1 MAAVLREPLGEYAIG
16 STTEIVDDS
25 VVELDSVD
33 AALTFLQRFAE
44 DESQLVGLRRL
55 LEDVEPSLAIRD
67 MSDAEAIEVVATRLV
82 DGRLTVGAITPLP
95 LYALPTAAPEAPAP
109 PTRQAS
115 RAATAKTTA
124 MLTVTVARA
133 DGAAFSAPPTVTI
146 AGPSG
151 GSKAADGSG
160 VAIFSGLAPGDYK
173 VTVKLAEAEKKFEFE
188 DAAYSGSG
196 YEVPLAAGDTRSC
209 TARVHPPA
217 SLEVIVVGED
227 GEPLLGDVKVD
238 VSGPSSA
245 SAGTGKDTGSTQ
257 LQDLASGTYTLT
269 FTLPA
274 EHGAKYTI
282 PAGPQQVTLSRGQK
296 GQFRAVLPQRP
307 EPTIRVADPK
317 IVLVRQKYA
326 DDASLGVTPH
336 RIPVTIGVQGKFD
349 GTGELT
355 CAAADH
361 VKVFASREGADEI
374 ALPAPLT
381 TEQLEKGH
389 TLYVEG
395 RKASAAVGG
404 TELKVELKGGTIPPK
419 KTSVS
424 EKITCVKL
432 RLEVYKSRPE
442 GGGEPTALTD
452 DEKIKPG
459 RHIVIQG
466 STDDRLFAE
475 RALIVVK
482 KAEPNDIADKLV
494 VKARSA
500 DVALFAD
507 SEEIPAAGQSPLGD
521 AALHIDNATID
532 AAKGKRFFAQGKN
545 KSGAIGDTG
554 FTVELESLAGSEGD
568 RITMTVLKLDL
579 RVHQSRTK
587 AASAGDPVA
596 FSSDDKMN
604 VGRYVHQQDAGFHH
618 GRAML
623 KIAKVEPNGFVGKL
637 VLTAW
642 NAKHKP
648 SYSASKTNS
657 SKVELFGDEVPASGQ
672 APIALGEIDHPASF
686 PADGKN
692 YWIQGK
698 TVSGDL
704 RDAEL
709 RLGVKDV
716 DKGAERAAFTVVK
729 FKNLKATIPATP
741 ANTQRLGNWPLG
753 DRTHE
758 VTVASDCAEDFAR
771 ADTLVLVEDSVP
783 AASPVKLAVEVEP
796 AGAGVPV
803 TWSARR
809 DWRPAPNG
817 DHADVIALN
826 ASADHEPTIARDAGD
841 PLKATLLAD
850 AVGSFFVRPF
860 VDCNGSTTFDDHEPT
875 GADAGKRIDREPYI
889 ALPLVLIRAQGI
901 LNTSRARQTNVRL
914 LPPVP
919 TAATGVGVS
928 TGNFASGATA
938 GVHCVGKVKVTGGG
952 RDGTRGLDRLFAG
965 WVNNEVQEVAVSE
978 YNDGGTMRRRHTV
991 WSAVP
996 AHGVFQVISAPGTP
1010 YAPQAGPVLDCTN
1023 FGGEGL
1029 GGNSCVGTEGAPGPP
1044 VINRNAPQPA
1054 GAVGKTWIIE
1064 MWDSPG
1070 DSCPAAHESY
1080 PGRPLARYQFNLDF
1094 RCDLVFWT
1102 NSAKVPGATANPA
1115 NRLYSRVYHTTW
1127 TIRLDIGFNALGV
1140 AAIATPLTISLT
1152 KVNADATR
1160 AEPAQGT
1167 GLEVRHPIS
1176 LKLLL
1181 VNARP

>member
-1 MAAVLREPLGEYAIG
+1 MAEVLRERLGEYAIG
-16 STTEIVDDS
+16 SATDIVDDA
-25 VVELDSVD
+25 VVELTSIE
-33 AALTFLQRFAE
+33 AAATFLRRFGD
-44 DESQLVGLRRL
+44 DECQLSRLRRL
-55 LEDVEPSLAIRD
+55 LADAEPSLAIGD
-67 MSDAEAIEVVATRLV
+67 MSDVEVIEAVAMRVV
-82 DGRLTVGAITPLP
+82 DGRLTVGALTPLT
-95 LYALPTAAPEAPAP
+95 LYALPTATPEAPPP

-115 RAATAKTTA
+115 RAASAKTTA
-124 MLTVTVARA
+124 MLTVTVTRA
-133 DGAAFSAPPTVTI
+133 DGAAFSKPPNVTI
-146 AGPSG
+146 AGPTG

-173 VTVKLAEAEKKFEFE
+173 VTVKLADAEKKFEFE
-188 DAAYSGSG
+188 DTAYTGSG
-196 YEVPLAAGDTRSC
+196 YAMPLAAGDTRSC
-209 TARVHPPA
+209 SARVHPPA

-238 VSGPSSA
+238 VSGPASA
-245 SAGTGKDTGSTQ
+245 SGGTGKDTGSTQ
-257 LQDLASGTYTLT
+257 LADLASGTYTLT

-307 EPTIRVADPK
+307 EPTIRVEDPK
-317 IVLVRQKYA
+317 IVLVRQKYI
-326 DDASLGVTPH
+326 DDASLGVKPH
-336 RIPVTIGVQGKFD
+336 RIPVGIGVKGKFD
-349 GTGELT
+349 GTGELS

-361 VKVFASREGADEI
+361 IKVFGSRDGSDEI

-381 TEQLEKGH
+381 TEQLDKGH

-395 RKASAAVGG
+395 RQASAAVGG
-404 TELKVELKGGTIPPK
+404 TELKLELKGGKIPPK
-419 KTSVS
+419 TTSVS

-432 RLEVYKSRPE
+432 QLEVCKSRPE
-442 GGGEPTALTD
+442 GGGEPTVLTA

-459 RHIVIQG
+459 RYIVVQG
-466 STDDRLFAE
+466 STDNRLFAE
-475 RALIVVK
+475 RALVIVK
-482 KAEPNDIADKLV
+482 KAEPNDVAGKLV
-494 VKARSA
+494 LKSRTAN
-500 DVALFAD
+500 VALFAD
-507 SEEIPAAGQSPLGD
+507 NEEVPAAGQSPLGD
-521 AALHIDNATID
+521 AALHIDIATID
-532 AAKGKRFFAQGKN
+532 AAKGKRFWAQGQS
-545 KSGAIGDTG
+545 KSGAVGDTG
-554 FTVELESLAGSEGD
+554 FTVELESLPGAEGD
-568 RITMTVLKLDL
+568 RITATVLKLDL

-587 AASAGDPVA
+587 AATAGDPVA
-596 FSSDDKMN
+596 LSGDDKMN
-604 VGRYVHQQDAGFHH
+604 AGRYVHQQDAGFHH
-618 GRAML
+618 GRALL
-623 KIAKVEPNGFVGKL
+623 KIAKVEPNDFVGKL

-648 SYSASKTNS
+648 SYSASKTNA
-657 SKVELFGDEVPASGQ
+657 SKVELFADEVPAGGQ
-672 APIALGEIDHPASF
+672 APVPLGEIDHPAGF

-692 YWIQGK
+692 FWVQGK
-698 TVSGDL
+698 TVSSEL

-716 DKGAERAAFTVVK
+716 DKGAERVAFTVVK
-729 FKNLKATIPATP
+729 FKNLKATIPTTP
-741 ANTQRLGNWPLG
+741 PNTQRLGNWPVG
-753 DRTHE
+753 DRSHE
-758 VTVASDCAEDFAR
+758 VTVANDCAEDFAR

-783 AASPVKLAVEVEP
+783 AASPIKLVVEVEP
-796 AGAGVPV
+796 TGVGVPV

-809 DWRPAPNG
+809 DWRAAPNG

-826 ASADHEPTIARDAGD
+826 ASADHEPSIARDAGD

-860 VDCNGSTTFDDHEPT
+860 VDCNGSTKYDDQEPS

-889 ALPLVLIRAQGI
+889 TLPLVLIRAQGV

-965 WVNNEVQEVAVSE
+965 WVNNEVVEVAVSE
-978 YNDGGTMRRRHTV
+978 YNDGGTMRRRNTV

-1044 VINRNAPQPA
+1044 IINRSAPQPA
-1054 GAVGKTWIIE
+1054 GGVGKTWIVE

-1070 DSCPAAHESY
+1070 DSCPVAHESY
-1080 PGRPLARYQFNLDF
+1080 PGRALARYQFNLDF

-1102 NSAKVPGATANPA
+1102 NSAKVPGASADPA
-1115 NRLYSRVYHTTW
+1115 NRLYSRVYNTTW

-1160 AEPAQGT
+1160 AEPVQGT

>member
-1 MAAVLREPLGEYAIG
+1 MAELLRERLGEYAIG
-16 STTEIVDDS
+16 SATELVDDS
-25 VVELDSVD
+25 VVEMTSIDQAVS
-33 AALTFLQRFAE
+33 FLRRFVE
-44 DESQLVGLRRL
+44 DEYQLVRLRRL
-55 LEDVEPSLAIRD
+55 LADAEPSLAIGD
-67 MSDAEAIEVVATRLV
+67 MSDAEIIGVVAMRV
-82 DGRLTVGAITPLP
+82 ADGRLTIGTTAPPT
-95 LYALPTAAPEAPAP
+95 LYTLPTGVAEAPPP

-115 RAATAKTTA
+115 RATSAKTTA
-124 MLTVTVARA
+124 MLTVTVSRA
-133 DGAAFSAPPTVTI
+133 DGAAFSKPPHVTI

-173 VTVKLAEAEKKFEFE
+173 VTVKLADAEKKFEFE
-188 DAAYSGSG
+188 EPAYSGSG

-217 SLEVIVVGED
+217 SLEVVVVGED

-238 VSGPSSA
+238 VAGPSSA
-245 SAGTGKDTGSTQ
+245 SAGTAKETGATQ
-257 LQDLASGTYTLT
+257 LADLASGTYTLT

-282 PAGPQQVTLSRGQK
+282 PTGPQQVTLSRGQK

-307 EPTIRVADPK
+307 EPTIRADDPK
-317 IVLVRQKYA
+317 IVIVRPKYA
-326 DDASLGVTPH
+326 GDASLGVTPH
-336 RIPVTIGVQGKFD
+336 RIPVILGVHGKFD
-349 GTGELT
+349 GTGELS
-355 CAAADH
+355 CAAADR
-361 VKVFASREGADEI
+361 VKLFGSRDGTDEI

-395 RKASAAVGG
+395 QKPSASVGD
-404 TELKVELKGGTIPPK
+404 TELKLELKGGKIPPK
-419 KTSVS
+419 TTVAT

-432 RLEVYKSRPE
+432 QLEVYKSRPE
-442 GGGEPTALTD
+442 GGGEPTALSV

-459 RHIVIQG
+459 RAVVVQG
-466 STDDRLFAE
+466 SANDRLFAE
-475 RALIVVK
+475 RALVVVK
-482 KAEPNDIADKLV
+482 KPEPNDVAGKLL
-494 VKARSA
+494 VKSRTAN
-500 DVALFAD
+500 VALFAE
-507 SEEIPAAGQSPLGD
+507 SEETPAAGQSPLGE
-521 AALHIDNATID
+521 AALHVDIATID
-532 AAKGKRFFAQGKN
+532 SARGKRFWAQGQS
-545 KSGAIGDTG
+545 KSGALGDTG
-554 FTVELESLAGSEGD
+554 FTLELESVPGAEGD

-596 FSSDDKMN
+596 LSGDDKMK

-623 KIAKVEPNGFVGKL
+623 TIAKVEPNDFVGKL
-637 VLTAW
+637 TLTAW

-648 SYSASKTNS
+648 SYSATKTNA
-657 SKVELFGDEVPASGQ
+657 SKVELFADEVAASGQ
-672 APIALGEIDHPASF
+672 APVALGEIDHPSTF
-686 PADGKN
+686 PADGKKF
-692 YWIQGK
+692 WVQGK
-698 TVSGDL
+698 SVSGDL
-704 RDAEL
+704 CDAEL

-729 FKNLKATIPATP
+729 FKNLKATIPTTP
-741 ANTQRLGNWPLG
+741 PNTQRLGNWPLG

-758 VTVASDCAEDFAR
+758 VTVASDCAEDFSR
-771 ADTLVLVEDSVP
+771 ADTLVLVEDSVL

-803 TWSARR
+803 AWSARR
-809 DWRPAPNG
+809 DWRAAPNG
-817 DHADVIALN
+817 DHDDVIALN
-826 ASADHEPTIARDAGD
+826 ASTDHEPTITRDGGD

-850 AVGSFFVRPF
+850 AVGSFFVRAF
-860 VDCNGSTTFDDHEPT
+860 VDCNGSTKYDDHEPT
-875 GADAGKRIDREPYI
+875 GANAGKRIDREPYI
-889 ALPLVLIRAQGI
+889 TLPLVLVRVQGI
-901 LNTSRARQTNVRL
+901 LNTSRARQANIHLR
-914 LPPVP
+914 PPVP
-919 TAATGVGVS
+919 TSATGVGVS
-928 TGNFASGATA
+928 TGDFASGASA

-978 YNDGGTMRRRHTV
+978 YDDGGAMRRRNTV

-996 AHGVFQVISAPGTP
+996 AHGVFQVISAPGVP

-1029 GGNSCVGTEGAPGPP
+1029 GGNSCIGTEGAPGPP
-1044 VINRNAPQPA
+1044 VINRSAPQPA
-1054 GAVGKTWIIE
+1054 GAMGKTWIIE

-1070 DSCPAAHESY
+1070 DHCPAAHESY
-1080 PGRPLARYQFNLDF
+1080 PGSPLVRYQFNLDF

-1102 NSAKVPGATANPA
+1102 NSAKVSGATADPA
-1115 NRLYSRVYHTTW
+1115 NRLYSRVYNTTW

-1160 AEPAQGT
+1160 AEPVQGT